1 MGKRGQTFGAV
12 WRYPGARG
20 VVWRIRYRDASGR
33 RVMETLGPEPEWN
46 ASRAKAEL
54 KRRQVDVE
62 RAGYTR
68 PDVVRLGDFA
78 AEWLTDYLPARS
90 LKPTTVA
97 SYEGAIKAHLVP
109 ALGDITLAELE
120 RHPELIDR
128 FVARKLREGL
138 SPKTVTNQLLVLQLV
153 CKRAVRLRLM
163 TRNPVTD
170 VERPRVEE
178 PEMSVLSEVE
188 IARLW
193 TAYGELEGEATG
205 TEATWWALART
216 ITFTALGTAMRRGE
230 LLGLR
235 WRDVQLL
242 EGRLH
247 VREALVNGRETTPK
261 SRASR
266 RLIELGPR
274 TTELLADHYGHT
286 AFAGED
292 ERVFSHPELGSP
304 LDPSKLTRAYLQPA
318 LKRAGITRP
327 FRAFHD
333 LRHTALT
340 HEAAAGNP
348 LVYVQ
353 MKAGHSQSQITE
365 RYIHA
370 AQVLFPG
377 AAAKGEARMFA
388 LTDDAAGLRATGPL
402 SEGHDVRADSPKS

>member
-1 MGKRGQTFGAV
+1 MGTRGQTFGAV

-33 RVMETLGPEPEWN
+33 RVLETLGPEPEWN
-46 ASRAKAEL
+46 ARRAKSEL

-78 AEWLTDYLPARS
+78 AEWLDDYLPSRS

-97 SYEGAIKAHLVP
+97 SYEGAVNAHLVP
-109 ALGDITLAELE
+109 QLGHLTLTELE

-128 FVARKLREGL
+128 FVARKLRDGL

-170 VERPRVEE
+170 VERPRIEQ

-193 TAYGELEGEATG
+193 TGYGELERDATG
-205 TEATWWALART
+205 TEMAWWRMART

-242 EGRLH
+242 EGRVY
-247 VREALVNGRETTPK
+247 VREALVNGRVTTPK

-274 TTELLADHYGHT
+274 TTELLAEHFVRT
-286 AFAGED
+286 AFDRED
-292 ERVFSHPELGSP
+292 EWVFSHPELGTP
-304 LDPSKLTRAYLQPA
+304 LDPSKLTRAYLRPA
-318 LKRAGITRP
+318 LQRAGITKP

-388 LTDDAAGLRATGPL
+388 LTAN
-402 SEGHDVRADSPKS
+402 HADSVASPNRAAP

>member
-1 MGKRGQTFGAV
+1 MPTMRGQSFGAV
-12 WRYPGARG
+12 WRYPGKRG

-33 RVMETLGPEPEWN
+33 RVLETLGPEPEWT
-46 ASRAKAEL
+46 ARRAKAEL
-54 KRRQVDVE
+54 RRRQVDVE

-78 AEWLTDYLPARS
+78 AEWLTDYLPTRG
-90 LKPTTVA
+90 LKPTTIE
-97 SYEGAIKAHLVP
+97 SYRGAIEAHLVP
-109 ALGDITLAELE
+109 ALGHHTLTELE

-128 FVARKLREGL
+128 FVARKLRAGL

-153 CKRAVRLRLM
+153 CKRAVRLRLV

-170 VERPRVEE
+170 VERPRIVEG
-178 PEMSVLSEVE
+178 EMSVLSEVE

-193 TAYGELEGEATG
+193 TAYGELEREATG
-205 TEATWWALART
+205 TDAAWWALART

-242 EGRLH
+242 EGRLY
-247 VREALVNGRETTPK
+247 VREALVNGRVTTPK

-274 TTELLADHYGHT
+274 TIELLAEHYGRT

-292 ERVFSHPELGSP
+292 ERVFCHPELGTP
-304 LDPSKLTRAYLQPA
+304 VDPGKLTRRYLQPA
-318 LKRAGITRP
+318 LRRAGITKP

-388 LTDDAAGLRATGPL
+388 LTEGPGAVA
-402 SEGHDVRADSPKS
+402 S

>member
-1 MGKRGQTFGAV
+1 MPTKRGQTFGAV
-12 WRYPGARG
+12 WRYPGTKG

-46 ASRAKAEL
+46 ATRAKAEL

-78 AEWLTDYLPARS
+78 AEWLTDYLPTRG
-90 LKPTTVA
+90 LKPTTTE
-97 SYEGAIKAHLVP
+97 SYRGAIEGHLAP
-109 ALGDITLAELE
+109 ALGHHTLTELE
-120 RHPELIDR
+120 RHPELVDR
-128 FVARKLREGL
+128 FVSRQLRSGL
-138 SPKTVTNQLLVLQLV
+138 SPKTVTNHLLVLQLV
-153 CKRAVRLRLM
+153 FKRALRLRLVA
-163 TRNPVTD
+163 RNPVAD
-170 VERPRVEE
+170 VERPRVEQ
-178 PEMSVLSEVE
+178 PEMSVLTEVE

-193 TAYGELEGEATG
+193 TAYGELKAEAAG
-205 TEATWWALART
+205 TEAAWWRLART

-235 WRDVQLL
+235 WRDVELL
-242 EGRLH
+242 EGRLA
-247 VREALVNGRETTPK
+247 VREALVNGRVTTPK

-274 TTELLADHYGHT
+274 TTDLLAGHYART

-292 ERVFSHPELGSP
+292 ERVFCHPELGTP

-318 LKRAGITRP
+318 LKRAGITKP

-348 LVYVQ
+348 MVYVQ

-388 LTDDAAGLRATGPL
+388 LTGDAGLRPR
-402 SEGHDVRADSPKS
+402 ESPSSANH

>member
-1 MGKRGQTFGAV
+1 MPTRGLKATTLES
-12 WRYPGARG
+12 
-20 VVWRIRYRDASGR
+20 YR
-33 RVMETLGPEPEWN
+33 
-46 ASRAKAEL
+46 
-54 KRRQVDVE
+54 
-62 RAGYTR
+62 
-68 PDVVRLGDFA
+68 
-78 AEWLTDYLPARS
+78 
-90 LKPTTVA
+90 
-97 SYEGAIKAHLVP
+97 GAIDNHLVP
-109 ALGDITLAELE
+109 ALGRHTLTELE

-128 FVARKLREGL
+128 WVATSLRSGR
-138 SPKTVTNQLLVLQLV
+138 SPQTVTNHLLVLQLV
-153 CKRAVRLRLM
+153 FKRAVRLRLV

-170 VERPRVEE
+170 VERPRLAH

-193 TAYGELEGEATG
+193 TAYGELESQATLEG
-205 TEATWWALART
+205 SVGDAQWWRLARA

-235 WRDVQLL
+235 WRDVHLL
-242 EGRLH
+242 DARVV
-247 VREALVNGRETTPK
+247 VREALVNGRTTTPK

-266 RLIELGPR
+266 RVIELGPR
-274 TTELLADHYGHT
+274 TAQILAVHFAAT
-286 AFAGED
+286 AFSAED
-292 ERVFSHPELGSP
+292 EYVFCHPELGSA
-304 LDPSKLTRAYLQPA
+304 LDPSKLTRAYLKPA
-318 LKRAGITRP
+318 LIRAGITKP

-370 AQVLFPG
+370 AQVRFPG

-388 LTDDAAGLRATGPL
+388 LAAEAEAADLGP
-402 SEGHDVRADSPKS
+402 

>member
-1 MGKRGQTFGAV
+1 MPRREQTFGAV

-33 RVMETLGPEPEWN
+33 RVMETLGSEPEWN

-68 PDVVRLGDFA
+68 PDRVRLCDFA
-78 AEWLTDYLPARS
+78 AEWLDDYLPARR
-90 LKPTTVA
+90 LKATTVA
-97 SYEGAIKAHLVP
+97 SYEGGIRAHLVP
-109 ALGDITLAELE
+109 ALGQLTLTELE
-120 RHPELIDR
+120 RHPEMIDR

-138 SPKTVTNQLLVLQLV
+138 SPKTVTNQLLVLQLI

-170 VERPRVEE
+170 VERPRIEQ

-193 TAYGELEGEATG
+193 TAYGELEAEAEVDTEATG
-205 TEATWWALART
+205 ARAAWWRLART

-247 VREALVNGRETTPK
+247 VREAFVNGRATTPK

-274 TTELLADHYGHT
+274 TTELLAEHYART
-286 AFAGED
+286 TFAGED
-292 ERVFSHPELGSP
+292 ERVFCHPELGTP

-318 LKRAGITRP
+318 LERAGITKP

-333 LRHTALT
+333 LRQTALT

-348 LVYVQ
+348 LVHVQ

-388 LTDDAAGLRATGPL
+388 LTEQPTGEPESL
-402 SEGHDVRADSPKS
+402 AS